1 MVVLVWN
8 PVDKGRKY
16 CGSKGNASLKSKVL
30 SLDKKDEGQIKEN
43 IKSVW
48 VRLPPKGIKD
58 IVADK
63 EEALGFKRKT
73 SGTML
78 SVSEEKKVKIEEKT
92 LKLSELLA
100 IHFGTAEAVEWPNRD
115 Q

>member
-1 MVVLVWN
+1 MENLIR
-8 PVDKGRKY
+8 KGNTYR
-16 CGSKGNASLKSKVL
+16 GSKGKASVKSKVL

-78 SVSEEKKVKIEEKT
+78 SISEEKKVKIEEET
-92 LKLSELLA
+92 LKLNELLA
-100 IHFGTAEAVEWPNRD
+100 THFGLAEAVEQPHQD
-115 Q
+115 QWVC